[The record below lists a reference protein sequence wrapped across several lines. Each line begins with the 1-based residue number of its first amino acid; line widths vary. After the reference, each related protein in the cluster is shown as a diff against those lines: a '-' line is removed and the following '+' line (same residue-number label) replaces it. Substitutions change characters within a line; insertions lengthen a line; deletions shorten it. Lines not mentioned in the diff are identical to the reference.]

1 MADLL
6 RFHWILLLL
15 AAPCV
20 GSFLGV
26 LTVRLPQERPVLWSR
41 SACPHCGQRLG
52 ARDLIPIVSWALS
65 RGACRFCGRRL
76 SWFYPAIEIAAL
88 IVAVWSLALVPGWL
102 AWASC
107 GLGWALLAL
116 AVIDARDLILPDE
129 LTLPLIPAG
138 LAVTW
143 ALDPDRLLHHAA
155 GAVGAYLLVVGLRL
169 VYRRVRRRDGIG
181 MGDAKLLAAA
191 GAWLGWA
198 GLPSVLFVAAAG
210 ALLGHVLWAWARGH
224 GLRDRELPFGPY
236 LAGAI
241 WLTWLYGPVVV
252 SLP

>member
-65 RGACRFCGRRL
+65 RGACRTCGRAL
-76 SWFYPAIEIAAL
+76 SWFYPALEVAAL
-88 IVAVWSLALVPGWL
+88 IVAAWSLALVPGWL

-116 AVIDARDLILPDE
+116 AVIDARHLILPDE

-138 LAVTW
+138 LAVAW
-143 ALDPDRLLHHAA
+143 VLDPARLPHHAA
-155 GAVGAYLLVVGLRL
+155 GAVGAYVLVLGIRL

-181 MGDAKLLAAA
+181 LGDAKLLAAA

-198 GLPSVLFVAAAG
+198 GLPSVLLVAAAG
-210 ALLGHVLWAWARGH
+210 ALLGHAVWAGVRRH

-236 LAGAI
+236 LAGAF